1 VGAGLTDNRTQKDSA
16 SEEYYQGG
24 GTAQTDTY
32 KEVIVFFMNTI
43 LKRKM
48 HKYRHIFDEAI
59 LGLLLSRS
67 EMLGLVSMINMKKEE
82 YNYLE
87 SKDILE
93 DILEAPSK
101 NPSLFINSIS
111 PYFNI
116 EFNKEFLRTLRQ
128 DKFAFL
134 SKT

>member
-1 VGAGLTDNRTQKDSA
+1 MGAGVTDSRTQKDSA

-111 PYFNI
+111 SYFNI

>member
-1 VGAGLTDNRTQKDSA
+1 
-16 SEEYYQGG
+16 
-24 GTAQTDTY
+24 
-32 KEVIVFFMNTI
+32 MNTL

-48 HKYRHIFDEAI
+48 HKYRHIFDEVI

-67 EMLGLVSMINMKKEE
+67 EVLGLVSQINLKKEE

-101 NPSLFINSIS
+101 NPTLFIN
-111 PYFNI
+111 
-116 EFNKEFLRTLRQ
+116 
-128 DKFAFL
+128 
-134 SKT
+134 

>member
-1 VGAGLTDNRTQKDSA
+1 
-16 SEEYYQGG
+16 
-24 GTAQTDTY
+24 
-32 KEVIVFFMNTI
+32 
-43 LKRKM
+43 M

-111 PYFNI
+111 SYFNI